1 MIYNI
6 SRLRRFIGKAALAA
20 ALVACG
26 LFPNFASAA
35 DSAVIL
41 IYHRFGDERY
51 PATNIRLEQFEAD
64 IAELTSGKYHVLP
77 LPEIIDAFAAGKPLP
92 DHTVAITVDD
102 AFRSVY
108 DVAWPRLR
116 KAKLPFTLFVATQ
129 PVEQGLPDFMT
140 WDQIRALRD
149 GGVTIGAHSETHLHM
164 ADQTAETNRA
174 EIARSNAVFER
185 ELGTK
190 PSLFAYPFGE
200 ASAAVMSVVR
210 KSGYKAAFG
219 QQSGVADPSLPRF
232 YLPRFPLNEAYGA
245 MDRVRVIL
253 NALPLV
259 VGDVTPQDPLV
270 RPNANPPVFGFT
282 LGKSV
287 GDARRLTCYNSHGG
301 QMQVQHIG
309 PRRIEIRFS
318 DPFPAGR
325 SRVNC
330 TLPGPGGRWQWYGTQ
345 FYVKPK

>member
-6 SRLRRFIGKAALAA
+6 SRLRRFIGKAVVAA

-26 LFPNFASAA
+26 LFPGIASAA

-51 PATNIRLEQFEAD
+51 PATNIRVDQFDAH
-64 IAELTSGKYHVLP
+64 IAEFTSGKYHVLP
-77 LPEIIDAFAAGKPLP
+77 LSEIISAFASGKPLP
-92 DHTVAITVDD
+92 DRAVAITIDD

-116 KAKLPFTLFVATQ
+116 KAKLPFTLFVATR

-140 WDQIRALRD
+140 WDQIRELRD
-149 GGVTIGAHSETHLHM
+149 GGATIGAHSDTHLHM
-164 ADQTAETNRA
+164 ADQTAATNRA
-174 EIARSNAVFER
+174 EIAKSTEILER

-190 PSLFAYPFGE
+190 PTLFAYPFGE
-200 ASAAVMSVVR
+200 ASAAVMAVVK
-210 KSGYKAAFG
+210 KSGYQAAFG
-219 QQSGVADPSLPRF
+219 QQSGVADRSLPRF
-232 YLPRFPLNEAYGA
+232 YLPRFPLNETYGTLERL
-245 MDRVRVIL
+245 RVAL
-253 NALPLV
+253 NALPLTV
-259 VGDVTPQDPLV
+259 EDVTPQDPLV
-270 RPNANPPVFGFT
+270 RPDANPPVFGFT

-287 GDARRLTCYNSHGG
+287 GDASRLTCYNSSGG

-318 DPFPAGR
+318 DPFPKGR

-345 FYVKPK
+345 FYVKP